1 MSLMNNMEIRL
12 DTLLDLMS
20 DEEWAVIK
28 LKMESKKAFRKVELV
43 REKRQSATQFGDW
56 LLLHSITP
64 DVNENI
70 TICWSKRIDGELT
83 YYTTLELY
91 GIYISGE
98 WDKNEEEDEDE
109 DN

>member
-1 MSLMNNMEIRL
+1 MNNMEIRL

-70 TICWSKRIDGELT
+70 TICWSKRIDGVLT
-83 YYTTLELY
+83 YHTTLELY
-91 GIYISGE
+91 AIYISGE
-98 WDKNEEEDEDE
+98 WDKNEDEDEDE